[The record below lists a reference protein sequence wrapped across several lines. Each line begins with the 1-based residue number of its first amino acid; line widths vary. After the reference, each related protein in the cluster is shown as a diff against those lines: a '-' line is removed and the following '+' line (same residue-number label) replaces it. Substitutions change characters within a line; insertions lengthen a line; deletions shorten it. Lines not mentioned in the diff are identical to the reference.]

1 MRREPLLPL
10 LVLHHLGLGD
20 HLICS
25 GLYRQLS
32 REYSRIF
39 FVVKKHNF
47 QSVKDLL
54 VDTSGIT
61 IFPLPN
67 RIADRVQ
74 RYLKVLARALKF
86 PHLGLGYFG
95 SDFLIPGEN
104 IKFDEN
110 FYRQASVDF
119 LHRWESFQ
127 ISRNTDR
134 EKKVFE
140 TYSVKKGGYVFLHED
155 VHRGFVIDRSLIN
168 TTLPIVSPKTN
179 SHYRF
184 VDYLML
190 IENAAEI
197 HCIES
202 SFAALI
208 EGMQINVPKIAH
220 RYSRPEAKSNPRM
233 EFTYNAAWKIEN

>member
-1 MRREPLLPL
+1 MLKPSSIF
-10 LVLHHLGLGD
+10 GL
-20 HLICS
+20 CRQF
-25 GLYRQLS
+25 GL
-32 REYSRIF
+32 
-39 FVVKKHNF
+39 
-47 QSVKDLL
+47 
-54 VDTSGIT
+54 
-61 IFPLPN
+61 
-67 RIADRVQ
+67 
-74 RYLKVLARALKF
+74 
-86 PHLGLGYFG
+86 
-95 SDFLIPGEN
+95 DFLIPGEN